1 MTSSFSATRL
11 IWSRKDSWS
20 SFGFFGIRVSHLL
33 VYQVLYLLGLRK
45 ELYLLYIF
53 DNTKVCQFFGGLCMF
68 SFRSYCI
75 VYVATNYIYDSKL
88 LHEFLQQVFY
98 KLVNKIDQS
107 FYPLCSFS
115 IAVILDQNVLIET
128 SCNNTSNFNNINT
141 INNNSN
147 SKNNNNINKN
157 NSNSKSDKITISNN
171 INKTINL
178 NLLPWNVTTKFVM
191 DLELLISKLSV
202 LWFVDKK
209 NKK

>member
-1 MTSSFSATRL
+1 
-11 IWSRKDSWS
+11 
-20 SFGFFGIRVSHLL
+20 
-33 VYQVLYLLGLRK
+33 
-45 ELYLLYIF
+45 
-53 DNTKVCQFFGGLCMF
+53 MF

-98 KLVNKIDQS
+98 KLVNEIDQS

-178 NLLPWNVTTKFVM
+178 NLLP
-191 DLELLISKLSV
+191 
-202 LWFVDKK
+202 
-209 NKK
+209 